1 MKRLLNPQL
10 GLILVFLG
18 IIGSIPLIQ
27 VAVETSRGERPQA
40 LEIFRR
46 KPTARNLRQYE
57 RSMEDG
63 SWLAAKLRPWAQ
75 YIQFAWLKDGGDKAL
90 VGRDGWLFY
99 GPGVHYL
106 TQRPDE
112 RRAPS
117 TATDAVAA
125 IVDLRDQLA
134 ARGIRLLVMP
144 VPNKETVYPEKL
156 TRRAAGMPT
165 SLCLDTKEVLSRL
178 KAADVEV
185 LDLFELFTA
194 GKARGVGPSPPLYLA
209 RDSHWSPAGVE
220 LAAQAVARRLLQQRW
235 IKPGTVAY
243 ELRSSPTKRIGD
255 ILRMLKVPRLESD
268 AVAET
273 VPCSRVLRADTG
285 EEYRDDAGSDVLVL
299 GDSFLRI
306 YQTDE
311 PGAGG
316 FIAHLASKLGQPVIS
331 IVNDGGASTLVR
343 QELSRRPAW
352 LASKKVVIWEFVERD
367 IRLGSEGWQR
377 VPLPAAITAQPG
389 EQNVAPSRSL

>member
-1 MKRLLNPQL
+1 MKRLLNPQF

-18 IIGSIPLIQ
+18 MVGSTPLIQ
-27 VAVETSRGERPQA
+27 VALETSRDERPQA
-40 LEIFRR
+40 LEIFGR

-57 RSMEDG
+57 RSMEDS
-63 SWLAAKLRPWAQ
+63 SWLAEKLRPWAH

-106 TQRPDE
+106 TQRPAE
-112 RRAPS
+112 RLAPS

-125 IVDLRDQLA
+125 IIDLRDQLA

-156 TRRAAGMPT
+156 TRRAAGLPP
-165 SLCLDTKEVLSRL
+165 SLCPDTKEVLSRL
-178 KAADVEV
+178 KAAEVEV

-194 GKARGVGPSPPLYLA
+194 GRATGVGSSPPLYLA
-209 RDSHWSPAGVE
+209 QDSHWSPAGVD
-220 LAAQAVARRLLQQRW
+220 LAAQAVARRLLRQRW
-235 IKPGTVAY
+235 VEPGLVAY
-243 ELRSSPTKRIGD
+243 ELRSAPTRRIGD
-255 ILRMLKVPRLESD
+255 ILRMLQVPQLESD
-268 AVAET
+268 ALAES
-273 VPCSRVLRADTG
+273 VPSFRVRRADTG
-285 EEYRDDAGSDVLVL
+285 EAYRDDAGSDVLVL

-316 FIAHLASKLGQPVIS
+316 FIARLAFELKQPVIS

-352 LASKKVVIWEFVERD
+352 LAKKKVVIWEFVERD
-367 IRLGSEGWQR
+367 IRLGTEGWQR
-377 VPLPAAITAQPG
+377 APLPPAITAQAG
-389 EQNVAPSRSL
+389 EQPTIPSKSL